1 MPHFVETSVTSEDG
15 AALLDEYFAF
25 RAASF
30 PVAGAYRVTPPDP
43 SQFVR
48 PTGVFVV
55 VYDGLDA
62 LGCGGVRMLGPS
74 RAEIKH
80 VWLRPEARG
89 RRLGHTLMGELEHI
103 AEELGATDV
112 VLDTNSSLGPA
123 GALYRSRGYAD
134 TAPYNSNPNANVW
147 LRKVLH
153 LRRRLMFVQLKTGF
167 DADRGPSWIC
177 WVDFTKSWKTA
188 RFHGKELRR
197 FRSANANFVDVNTH
211 ENYWLS
217 GPKRDQS
224 DLRYGPGK
232 PIVDEDALEA
242 YEVFLKG
249 GLLPGRA
256 EEAGV

>member
-103 AEELGATDV
+103 AEELGATV
-112 VLDTNSSLGPA
+112 VGPDAIAGVAKVSSL
-123 GALYRSRGYAD
+123 
-134 TAPYNSNPNANVW
+134 PNW
-147 LRKVLH
+147 
-153 LRRRLMFVQLKTGF
+153 
-167 DADRGPSWIC
+167 
-177 WVDFTKSWKTA
+177 
-188 RFHGKELRR
+188 
-197 FRSANANFVDVNTH
+197 NT
-211 ENYWLS
+211 
-217 GPKRDQS
+217 
-224 DLRYGPGK
+224 
-232 PIVDEDALEA
+232 
-242 YEVFLKG
+242 
-249 GLLPGRA
+249 
-256 EEAGV
+256 